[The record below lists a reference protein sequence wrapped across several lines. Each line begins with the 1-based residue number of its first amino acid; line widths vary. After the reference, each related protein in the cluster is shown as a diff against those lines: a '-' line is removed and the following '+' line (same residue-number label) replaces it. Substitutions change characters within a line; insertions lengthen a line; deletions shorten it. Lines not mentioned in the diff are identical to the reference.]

1 MAGMHGERS
10 TARARHSEATSHG
23 GGALHA
29 RLQGTMPLGMA
40 SACAMERR
48 GAA

>member
-1 MAGMHGERS
+1 MHGETS
-10 TARARHSEATSHG
+10 TTRARHSEATRHG

-29 RLQGTMPLGMA
+29 RLQGTIPLGMA
-40 SACAMERR
+40 PACAVERR